1 MMIIT
6 DSSALIA
13 LLNAEDP
20 AHARCAEAL
29 QFLPA
34 QPLLITVPSF
44 VEAMYFLGKLGG
56 FALQNHLWT
65 LWTHG
70 KIAIHCPSDAELQ
83 RMRTLMEKYADIPM
97 DFADASIVAAA
108 ESLGVDTVFTID
120 SDFYIYRL
128 YDKRP
133 FNVIP

>member
-1 MMIIT
+1 MIVT

-20 AHARCAEAL
+20 AHARCAEVL

-56 FALQNHLWT
+56 FTLQNHLWT
-65 LWTHG
+65 LWMQN
-70 KIAIHCPSDAELQ
+70 KIVIHCPSNAELQ

-108 ESLGVDTVFTID
+108 ESLNLDTVFTID
-120 SDFYIYRL
+120 SDFYVYRL
-128 YDKRP
+128 YDKHP
-133 FNVIP
+133 FHVIP

>member
-1 MMIIT
+1 MVIC
-6 DSSALIA
+6 DSGALIA

-20 AHARCAEAL
+20 AHTRCAEAL
-29 QFLPA
+29 QSLPA

-56 FALQNHLWT
+56 FTLQNYLWA
-65 LWTHG
+65 LWIQG

-108 ESLGVDTVFTID
+108 ESLNLDTVFTID
-120 SDFYIYRL
+120 SDFYVYRL
-128 YDKRP
+128 HDRHP
-133 FNVIP
+133 FRVFP

>member
-1 MMIIT
+1 MVIC
-6 DSSALIA
+6 DSGTLIA

-29 QFLPA
+29 HLLPA

-56 FALQNHLWT
+56 FALQSHLWT

-70 KIAIHCPSDAELQ
+70 KIAIHCPTDAELQ
-83 RMRTLMEKYADIPM
+83 RMRALMEKYADIPM

-108 ESLGVDTVFTID
+108 ESLNLDTVFTLD
-120 SDFYIYRL
+120 SDFHVYRL

>member
-1 MMIIT
+1 MIIC
-6 DSSALIA
+6 DSGALIG

-34 QPLLITVPSF
+34 QPLLVTAPSF

-56 FALQNHLWT
+56 FTLQNHLWM
-65 LWTHG
+65 LWMQN
-70 KIAIHCPSDAELQ
+70 KIAVHCPSATELL
-83 RMRTLMEKYADIPM
+83 RMQTLMEKYADIPM
-97 DFADASIVAAA
+97 DLADASIVAAA
-108 ESLGVDTVFTID
+108 ESLNLDTVLTLD
-120 SDFYIYRL
+120 SDFYVYRL
-128 YDKRP
+128 HDKHP

>member
-20 AHARCAEAL
+20 AHVRCAEAL
-29 QFLPA
+29 QSLPA

-56 FALQNHLWT
+56 FALQSHLWT
-65 LWTHG
+65 LWTQG
-70 KIAIHCPSDAELQ
+70 KMVIHCPTDAELQ
-83 RMRTLMEKYADIPM
+83 RMRALMEKYADIPM
-97 DFADASIVAAA
+97 DLADASIVAAA
-108 ESLGVDTVFTID
+108 ESLNLDTVFTID
-120 SDFYIYRL
+120 SDFYVYRL
-128 YDKRP
+128 HDKRS
-133 FNVIP
+133 FRVIP